1 MDRQLIFVVVFF
13 TLIASCRCQQNAT
26 PNAQSAVDAHQEMLL
41 AGQEAKEE
49 ALAQAKKK
57 MNNVQSLMKNYKE
70 MAQSAQQ
77 VGMRTPNITLKK

>member
-13 TLIASCRCQQNAT
+13 TLIAFCRCQQNAT
-26 PNAQSAVDAHQEMLL
+26 PNAQSAVDAQEMLL